1 MVLARALMFRLP
13 RFWVKGSVSRHGAE
27 PLHPKVGAWGDV
39 GSYAVVKSII
49 NGLRSKTSPSSS
61 ASVVV
66 RV

>member
-13 RFWVKGSVSRHGAE
+13 RFWVIGSVSHGAE

-39 GSYAVVKSII
+39 GSYAVAKSII

-61 ASVVV
+61 ASPVV